1 MRILIA
7 DDHELVRRGVRSV
20 LRTRPDIEI
29 CGEAIDGQ
37 DAVEQSRELS
47 PDLVVMDISMPRLNG
62 LEAAREIRRLLPAT
76 HVLILSQ
83 HNSPEMMRQALNAGA
98 RGYVVKTAISQ
109 DLLTGIDKLRNGR
122 LFFPDSVTGSDANA
136 NVDMQEILQRSQA
149 FEKALRESEER
160 YRLMF
165 EQAAVGIA
173 HVSKEGHHLR
183 VNQKLCEIVG
193 YTQADL
199 RKLTIN
205 EISHPAGL
213 EADVA
218 QADRVAAGELDQ
230 YSTEK
235 RLIRKDGSE
244 VWVNQTVSAVRDS
257 DGRLDYLVCVIEDVT
272 ERKQAELAL
281 ADAARHQK
289 ALFHLADHL
298 HRATSADETFNA
310 AREAI
315 LGALQCDRASILLFD
330 EQDKLRFVSWCGL
343 SEAYRIAI
351 EGHSPWRPDDRNP
364 QPITVEDVETSNFEP
379 ALKSIVKAEG
389 IGALA
394 FVPLVSNR
402 KLIGKFMAYF
412 NGPHIFSESDIE
424 LGLTISRQLVFAL
437 ERQRAADALR
447 QSEERF
453 RAIVETSPECVK
465 LVASDGTL
473 LHMNAAGLAMVGAPS
488 VEAVAGR
495 NVYDLIVPEDRER
508 FRTFH
513 ERVCRG
519 EKGSL
524 EFQISTLLGGRQQ
537 MDTRGVP
544 LRQPDGQ
551 IVHLGITR
559 DVTVRKRAERAAGL
573 LAAIVDSS
581 DDAIISKNLNGVIT
595 SWNKAAERLF
605 GYTADEAIGQNIT
618 LIIPTD
624 RRGEETEIIARIK
637 RGERVDHFETVR
649 IRKDRTLLDISLT
662 ISPVKDLNGNV
673 TGASKVARD
682 ITDRKRA
689 EQVLRES
696 ESRLRTLSEKLDSEV
711 RARTRELELRNADVL
726 RQSHQLRELSWQM
739 LRIQD
744 DERRHIAR
752 ELHDSAGQLLTVLAM
767 NLSTLSRKAQEK
779 APELAESADEAR
791 ELVHQLTSEIRTNS
805 YLLHP
810 PLLDEEGL
818 QSAVSWY
825 VRGLAERSGLD
836 IAFKISEGF
845 GRLPR
850 EMELAVFRLVQES
863 LTNIH
868 RHSGS
873 KRAEIEIFRTPE
885 QVLLE
890 VRDEGKGISRE
901 KLADIQSRG
910 AGFGIRGMRERAR
923 QFDGELTIDS
933 NGQGTLFR
941 VTIPMSK
948 NAAAAIEETPI
959 QEPKTQIA

>member
-1 MRILIA
+1 
-7 DDHELVRRGVRSV
+7 
-20 LRTRPDIEI
+20 
-29 CGEAIDGQ
+29 
-37 DAVEQSRELS
+37 
-47 PDLVVMDISMPRLNG
+47 
-62 LEAAREIRRLLPAT
+62 
-76 HVLILSQ
+76 
-83 HNSPEMMRQALNAGA
+83 
-98 RGYVVKTAISQ
+98 
-109 DLLTGIDKLRNGR
+109 
-122 LFFPDSVTGSDANA
+122 
-136 NVDMQEILQRSQA
+136 
-149 FEKALRESEER
+149 
-160 YRLMF
+160 
-165 EQAAVGIA
+165 
-173 HVSKEGHHLR
+173 
-183 VNQKLCEIVG
+183 
-193 YTQADL
+193 
-199 RKLTIN
+199 
-205 EISHPAGL
+205 
-213 EADVA
+213 
-218 QADRVAAGELDQ
+218 
-230 YSTEK
+230 
-235 RLIRKDGSE
+235 
-244 VWVNQTVSAVRDS
+244 
-257 DGRLDYLVCVIEDVT
+257 
-272 ERKQAELAL
+272 
-281 ADAARHQK
+281 
-289 ALFHLADHL
+289 
-298 HRATSADETFNA
+298 
-310 AREAI
+310 
-315 LGALQCDRASILLFD
+315 
-330 EQDKLRFVSWCGL
+330 
-343 SEAYRIAI
+343 
-351 EGHSPWRPDDRNP
+351 
-364 QPITVEDVETSNFEP
+364 
-379 ALKSIVKAEG
+379 
-389 IGALA
+389 
-394 FVPLVSNR
+394 
-402 KLIGKFMAYF
+402 
-412 NGPHIFSESDIE
+412 
-424 LGLTISRQLVFAL
+424 
-437 ERQRAADALR
+437 
-447 QSEERF
+447 
-453 RAIVETSPECVK
+453 
-465 LVASDGTL
+465 
-473 LHMNAAGLAMVGAPS
+473 MVGAPS

-495 NVYDLIVPEDRER
+495 NVYDLVVPEDRER
-508 FRTFH
+508 FRAFN
-513 ERVCRG
+513 EKVCRG

-524 EFQISTLLGGRQQ
+524 EFEISTLLGARRQ

-559 DVTVRKRAERAAGL
+559 DVTVRKRAERAAAL

-595 SWNKAAERLF
+595 SWNKGAERLF

-689 EQVLRES
+689 DQELRES
-696 ESRLRTLSEKLDSEV
+696 ESRFRALSEKLDSEV

-739 LRIQD
+739 LRMQD

-767 NLSTLSRKAQEK
+767 NLATLSRKAQEK

-818 QSAVSWY
+818 QSAISWY

-873 KRAEIEIFRTPE
+873 KRAMIEIFRTPE

-901 KLADIQSRG
+901 KLAEIQSRG

-923 QFDGELTIDS
+923 QFDGEMTIDS

-948 NAAAAIEETPI
+948 NEPATIEEPTT
-959 QEPKTQIA
+959 QEPRTQIA

>member
-1 MRILIA
+1 
-7 DDHELVRRGVRSV
+7 
-20 LRTRPDIEI
+20 
-29 CGEAIDGQ
+29 
-37 DAVEQSRELS
+37 
-47 PDLVVMDISMPRLNG
+47 
-62 LEAAREIRRLLPAT
+62 
-76 HVLILSQ
+76 
-83 HNSPEMMRQALNAGA
+83 
-98 RGYVVKTAISQ
+98 
-109 DLLTGIDKLRNGR
+109 
-122 LFFPDSVTGSDANA
+122 
-136 NVDMQEILQRSQA
+136 
-149 FEKALRESEER
+149 
-160 YRLMF
+160 
-165 EQAAVGIA
+165 
-173 HVSKEGHHLR
+173 
-183 VNQKLCEIVG
+183 
-193 YTQADL
+193 
-199 RKLTIN
+199 
-205 EISHPAGL
+205 
-213 EADVA
+213 
-218 QADRVAAGELDQ
+218 
-230 YSTEK
+230 
-235 RLIRKDGSE
+235 
-244 VWVNQTVSAVRDS
+244 
-257 DGRLDYLVCVIEDVT
+257 
-272 ERKQAELAL
+272 
-281 ADAARHQK
+281 
-289 ALFHLADHL
+289 
-298 HRATSADETFNA
+298 
-310 AREAI
+310 
-315 LGALQCDRASILLFD
+315 
-330 EQDKLRFVSWCGL
+330 
-343 SEAYRIAI
+343 
-351 EGHSPWRPDDRNP
+351 
-364 QPITVEDVETSNFEP
+364 VEDVETSNFEP

-412 NGPHIFSESDIE
+412 NAPHIFSESDIE

-465 LVASDGTL
+465 LVAPDGTL

-508 FRTFH
+508 FRAFH

-524 EFQISTLLGGRQQ
+524 EFQISTLLGVRQQ

-559 DVTVRKRAERAAGL
+559 DVTVRNRAERAAGL

-581 DDAIISKNLNGVIT
+581 DDAIISKNLSGVIT

-689 EQVLRES
+689 EQELRES

-767 NLSTLSRKAQEK
+767 NLSTLSRKAREK

-825 VRGLAERSGLD
+825 VRGLSERSGLD

-873 KRAEIEIFRTPE
+873 KRAMIEIFRTPE
-885 QVLLE
+885 QVILE

-948 NAAAAIEETPI
+948 NAAAAIEETTT